1 MTLTELWNLVYGTV
15 VGIGGIVVLL
25 LALMIGLCLALDWTK
40 FRPTRNSRTVK
51 SLDETVGRPII
62 YLPPTAPRGPSDQLA
77 GSVRA
82 AS

>member
-1 MTLTELWNLVYGTV
+1 VTLADAGHLAFGAVA
-15 VGIGGIVVLL
+15 GIGSIVVYLL
-25 LALMIGLCLALDWTK
+25 VLMIGFCLVLDWTK
-40 FRPTRNSRTVK
+40 FRPTRKSRTVK
-51 SLDETVGRPII
+51 SLDETVGAAIV